1 MPKKTSS
8 SQKLLPRK
16 PRVQIEYD
24 VEVGDAIRQVELP
37 WITGVMADLSG
48 ANAGELPELKDR
60 KFREVDSDNFDSFMK
75 AQKPRM
81 TFAVENVISG
91 EGRLG
96 VDVTLE
102 SMDDLSPDAF
112 ARKVGAEIV
121 ELPLEEEGKGS
132 DRRYVFDASH
142 PMAANFGE
150 SVATLDQLSKEFIA
164 YKIGEKASDIET
176 GLIPDA
182 RNPKRWTLRIVKKGP
197 LAKLLDARNR
207 LKELLI
213 KVDGKAG
220 AQKALED
227 MLQDKSMMESVLSD
241 NSAPEQPN
249 S

>member
-24 VEVGDAIRQVELP
+24 VEIGDAIRQVELP

-48 ANAGELPELKDR
+48 ANAGELPDIKDR
-60 KFREVDSDNFDSFMK
+60 KFRDVDSENFDAFMK
-75 AQKPRM
+75 DQKPRV
-81 TFAVENVISG
+81 TFAVENLISG
-91 EGRLG
+91 EGRMG

-102 SMDDLSPDAF
+102 SMADFSPDVF
-112 ARKVGAEIV
+112 ARKVGAEIIEILV
-121 ELPLEEEGKGS
+121 DEEGKGA
-132 DRRYVFDASH
+132 DRRYVFDASN
-142 PMAANFGE
+142 PESSKFGE
-150 SVATLDQLSKEFIA
+150 SVTSLDALSREFIA
-164 YKIGEKASDIET
+164 YKIGEKPSEIET
-176 GLIPDA
+176 TLAPDP

-220 AQKALED
+220 AQKALDE
-227 MLQDKSMMESVLSD
+227 MLQDKSLMQGILGEQS
-241 NSAPEQPN
+241 NSNPGQ
-249 S
+249 

>member
-48 ANAGELPELKDR
+48 ANAGELPELSKR
-60 KFREVDSDNFDSFMK
+60 KFREVDAENFDTFLK
-75 AQKPRM
+75 DQKPRL
-81 TFAVENVISG
+81 TFAVDNLVSG

-102 SMDDLSPDAF
+102 SMADFSPDVF

-121 ELPLEEEGKGS
+121 EIALEEDGKGS
-132 DRRYVFDASH
+132 DRRYVFDASN
-142 PMAANFGE
+142 PESAPFGE
-150 SVATLDQLSKEFIA
+150 SVATLDTLTKEFIA
-164 YKIGEKASDIET
+164 YKIGEKATDIET
-176 GLIPDA
+176 TITPDA

-220 AQKALED
+220 AQKALDEL
-227 MLQDKSMMESVLSD
+227 LQDKSLIEDALKNQGD
-241 NSAPEQPN
+241 QP
-249 S
+249 

>member
-24 VEVGDAIRQVELP
+24 VEIGDAIRQVELP

-48 ANAGELPELKDR
+48 ANAGELPDVKDR
-60 KFREVDSDNFDSFMK
+60 KFRDVDSENFDAFMK
-75 AQKPRM
+75 DQKPRV

-91 EGRLG
+91 EGRMG

-102 SMDDLSPDAF
+102 SMADFSPDVF
-112 ARKVGAEIV
+112 ARKVGSEIV
-121 ELPLEEEGKGS
+121 EIAIDEEGKAA
-132 DRRYVFDASH
+132 DRRYVFDPSNELCAS
-142 PMAANFGE
+142 FGE
-150 SVATLDQLSKEFIA
+150 SVASLDALSREFVA
-164 YKIGEKASDIET
+164 YKIGEKPSDIET
-176 GLIPDA
+176 TLAPDP
-182 RNPKRWTLRIVKKGP
+182 RNPKRWILRIVKKGP

-220 AQKALED
+220 AQKALDE
-227 MLQDKSMMESVLSD
+227 MLQDKSLMQGAID
-241 NSAPEQPN
+241 EQPSAN
-249 S
+249 RGE